1 MARRIPKPKNKPNF
15 GNKAKRRK
23 LIEHNLKVLKEGKQ
37 SLFEE
42 PKAEEAPAEE
52 GAEEKKE

>member
-23 LIEHNLKVLKEGKQ
+23 LIEHNLKVLKELDSKSKSDQ
-37 SLFEE
+37 
-42 PKAEEAPAEE
+42 
-52 GAEEKKE
+52 

>member
-23 LIEHNLKVLKEGKQ
+23 LIEHNLKVLKELDSK
-37 SLFEE
+37 S
-42 PKAEEAPAEE
+42 KSD
-52 GAEEKKE
+52 